1 MSTAGPN
8 FDVSRLQPI
17 EDVEVLSAIQNA
29 IASVD
34 SDLVMRGGEL
44 EALSSGTEFEALDA
58 ASDGI
63 FWADDTQHFEA
74 VGTVY
79 VTLNYGGTRDPVSM
93 SDAYP
98 AYVYGH
104 NEGKSRAAIDRVE
117 VDVSSFYE

>member
-1 MSTAGPN
+1 MSTADPN
-8 FDVSRLQPI
+8 FDASRLQPI
-17 EDVEVLSAIQNA
+17 EDPDALSAIQTA
-29 IASVD
+29 IASVAP
-34 SDLVMRGGEL
+34 DLVMHGGEL

-63 FWADDTQHFEA
+63 FWADDKQHFEA

-104 NEGKSRAAIDRVE
+104 VEGQNRAMVDRVE